1 MDRAD
6 CTFFWST
13 HRTPDPMAR
22 DRGSRRPTREDL
34 DLWRRAT
41 ADVRRLSPAPPPI
54 EPEQPAPADGA
65 RRPDG
70 AGDGAG
76 LRHPAKATI
85 RRLMHG
91 AAGTPHPTTMA
102 ERAAPIDRRTVRRLR
117 RGDMPIDARLDLHG
131 MRQEQAHLALAGFI
145 RRCQA
150 DNKRVVLVITG
161 TGLRREGSGVLRVQ
175 VPRWLNEPDLRRRV
189 VALHPA
195 DRAHGGEGAFYVF
208 LRRPGGR

>member
-1 MDRAD
+1 
-6 CTFFWST
+6 
-13 HRTPDPMAR
+13 MAR

-54 EPEQPAPADGA
+54 EPERPASVEGAKRADGA
-65 RRPDG
+65 G
-70 AGDGAG
+70 Q
-76 LRHPAKATI
+76 RHPAKASM

-91 AAGTPHPTTMA
+91 AAGTPQPPAIA
-102 ERAAPIDRRTVRRLR
+102 ERAVPIDRRTVRRLR
-117 RGDMPIDARLDLHG
+117 RGHMQIDARLDLHG
-131 MRQEQAHLALAGFI
+131 MRQEEAHLALAGFI